1 MKDSIYHN
9 GIGAE
14 SLEDTEWCYSFGCRE
29 KIQPGQ
35 EWWEDENGSPICY
48 RCACTLYGECDECHY
63 PTEYYR
69 RRGDAYIC
77 LECAER
83 LGNEDQEEE
92 ARRFVEEMEADQKLR
107 EGKGD

>member
-14 SLEDTEWCYSFGCRE
+14 SLEDVEWCYACGCRE
-29 KIQPGQ
+29 KIRPGQ
-35 EWWEDENGSPICY
+35 EWWEDEQGNPICY
-48 RCACTLYGECDECHY
+48 RCACTLYGECAECHY
-63 PTEYYR
+63 PSQYYR
-69 RRGDAYIC
+69 RRGDQYIC
-77 LECAER
+77 PECFER
-83 LGNEDQEEE
+83 LGNEDREEE

>member
-48 RCACTLYGECDECHY
+48 QCACTLYGECAECHY

-69 RRGDAYIC
+69 RRGDAYLC
-77 LECAER
+77 PECFER
-83 LGNEDQEEE
+83 LGNEDREEE